1 MRSVALISAGVISCV
16 LASGQAWSAHTSTPP
31 GLPFGWS
38 NAVTSSNDKVEPG
51 TPQWTVGAGL
61 VDGLNKGDLKALT
74 NLVDMHAMA
83 ERLVP
88 GFRGD
93 PEVERYVEDG
103 FLQDTLRG
111 IVESYCRGVK
121 GAHGTAKLLE
131 IKMHAGQAHV
141 RIRLDQGSLGFTYL
155 EFVAEQRPEGDFRVV
170 NWFELNDNRLMDEQ
184 LGPVARLA
192 ADLDD
197 QTSQHK
203 LFSSMRFSSSVANRL
218 AQVGVLRSQGAYA
231 KSLEAMNELP
241 PMLAETL
248 VMLEM
253 RAKDAR
259 RANDMKEYY
268 RVLGQIN
275 LKYGSDPS
283 LGITL
288 SDYYLQNNQLV
299 KAIAGISS
307 LENRIGVDGGTH
319 IMRAHL
325 LLEAK
330 DYDGAVRSARK
341 AVDLEPGL
349 EGAWYCLAKSYVQ
362 SKNYP
367 QAVVTYRSMQA
378 RFHQAFAR
386 QTFVSDPEFSAFVQ
400 SADFGKW
407 LPQ

>member
-1 MRSVALISAGVISCV
+1 MRPVALIAVGVISCV
-16 LASGQAWSAHTSTPP
+16 LVSGPAWSAHTSTPP
-31 GLPFGWS
+31 GLPFGWG

-61 VDGLNKGDLKALT
+61 VEGLNKGDLKALT
-74 NLVDMHAMA
+74 NLVDVHAMA
-83 ERLVP
+83 GRLVP
-88 GFRGD
+88 GFRKD
-93 PEVERYVEDG
+93 AEVERYVEDG
-103 FLQDTLRG
+103 FLGDTLRG
-111 IVESYCRGVK
+111 ILESYCRGVK

-141 RIRLDQGSLGFTYL
+141 RIRLDQGSLGLTYL
-155 EFVAEQRPEGDFRVV
+155 EFVAEQQPEGDFRVV
-170 NWFELNDNRLMDEQ
+170 NWFELNDNRLLDEK

-203 LFSSMRFSSSVANRL
+203 LFSSTRFSSAVADRIKR
-218 AQVGVLRSQGAYA
+218 VGVLRSQGAYS
-231 KSLEAMNELP
+231 KSLEAMSELP

-268 RVLGQIN
+268 RVLGQIDF
-275 LKYGSDPS
+275 KYGSDPS
-283 LGITL
+283 LGLTL
-288 SDYYLQNNQLV
+288 ADYYIQNNQLS
-299 KAIAGISS
+299 KAIAGVSS
-307 LENRIGVDGGTH
+307 LESRIGVDGGTH
-319 IMRAHL
+319 LTRAHL
-325 LLEAK
+325 FLEAK
-330 DYDGAVRSARK
+330 DYADAVSYARK
-341 AVDLEPGL
+341 AADLEPGL

-362 SKNYP
+362 LKNYP

-378 RFHQAFAR
+378 RFHQAFTR